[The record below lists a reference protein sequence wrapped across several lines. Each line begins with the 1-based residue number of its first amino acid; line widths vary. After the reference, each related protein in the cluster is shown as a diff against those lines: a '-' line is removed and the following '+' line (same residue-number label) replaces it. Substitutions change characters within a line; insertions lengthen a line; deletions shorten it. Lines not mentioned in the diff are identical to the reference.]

1 MRNQELLADARTR
14 LEGAFGI
21 RLRGVVLYGSQARG
35 DAAGDSDVDLL
46 VLLDGPIDLGED
58 VKTIVRALYPLQL
71 ELDVPVHALP
81 VALESFEAG
90 QFGLYRNAQKEG
102 MRV

>member
-1 MRNQELLADARTR
+1 MRNQELLADARSR
-14 LEGAFGI
+14 LERAFGF
-21 RLRGVVLYGSQARG
+21 RLRGVVLYGSQVRG
-35 DAAGDSDVDLL
+35 DAGKESDVDLL

-58 VKTIVRALYPLQL
+58 VQTIVRALYPLQL
-71 ELDVPVHALP
+71 ELDVPIHALP
-81 VALESFEAG
+81 VALKSFEAA

>member
-21 RLRGVVLYGSQARG
+21 RLRGVVLYGSQVRG
-35 DAAGDSDVDLL
+35 DAAKDSDVDLL
-46 VLLDGPIDLGED
+46 VLLDGPVDLGED
-58 VKTIVRALYPLQL
+58 VKTIVKALYPLQL
-71 ELDVPVHALP
+71 ELDAPIHALP

-90 QFGLYRNAQKEG
+90 QFGLYRSAQKEG
-102 MRV
+102 IRV